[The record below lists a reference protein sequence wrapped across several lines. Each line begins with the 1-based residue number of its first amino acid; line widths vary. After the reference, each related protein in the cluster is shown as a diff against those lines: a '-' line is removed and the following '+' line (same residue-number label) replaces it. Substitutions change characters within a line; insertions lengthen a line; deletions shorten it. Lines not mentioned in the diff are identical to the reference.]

1 MNRGEIGRVW
11 APLIVGGL
19 ALTAIFYR
27 GPGPHGAARWIGLGL
42 AAVGLGG
49 VITARYTLG
58 KSFSVAAK
66 ARELV
71 TRGIYS
77 RIRNPIYIFG
87 GIFLTGVALI
97 LWHPFLIVLLAIM
110 IPVQIMRARKEA
122 RVLEE
127 KFGDEY
133 REYRSRTWF

>member
-1 MNRGEIGRVW
+1 
-11 APLIVGGL
+11 
-19 ALTAIFYR
+19 
-27 GPGPHGAARWIGLGL
+27 
-42 AAVGLGG
+42 
-49 VITARYTLG
+49 G

-127 KFGDEY
+127 KFGD
-133 REYRSRTWF
+133 